1 MRAPHEH
8 GRSSGLACLVVA
20 CLGLAACASAP
31 ARGHCVEAIDPG
43 DLVISEVFAKPSATG
58 AEWFEIYNASGR
70 PLSLEGLTLV
80 NSRADGSNPKAHVM
94 TPVIIAPEQYFSLG
108 NVSELPGYLQYGYGG
123 DLGSLYDTG
132 TGKLALK
139 CADDEIDSALYDS
152 VKAGHSRELSDAQP
166 PDSSFNDDA
175 ANWCEESE
183 TEFSAGD
190 YGTPGGEND
199 CTPPVLGQCSDGGG
213 AMREIVQPA
222 TGDLVITEVMPSPT
236 RVPDLV
242 GEWFEVVAKKD
253 VDLNGLGLDR
263 ANDTQPAD
271 VIASD
276 TCLRLN
282 AGSFAVFARSSDMS
296 QNGGL
301 PAGSVLGSFTFS
313 LVANGGDVQLVNGA
327 NVVDSVRWASA
338 TNGKA
343 LQLDPDLEDA
353 VANDMPS
360 NFCDAQHSY
369 GLGDLGTPA
378 AQNDQCA
385 TLPGAGM
392 CDDGGTQRAIVPPPA
407 GALVITEVMPHPTA
421 NNSGPAEWFE
431 ITNTGTAAFDLNGLG
446 LDRAGDSRA
455 PDVVSGA
462 KCISVEP
469 GAFAVFARGADPAT
483 NGGIDNV
490 AATFGLSMVDTAGNV
505 QVVDPA
511 TCGATTPYACSTIY
525 DAVSW
530 SSSTKGA
537 SSQVKPGMYTTAEND
552 SAANFCPG
560 VAPYGNAGNLG
571 TPGADN
577 SCM

>member
-1 MRAPHEH
+1 MRV
-8 GRSSGLACLVVA
+8 LAVVV
-20 CLGLAACASAP
+20 LAGCASAP
-31 ARGHCVEAIDPG
+31 ARGHCTDPIEPG

-70 PLSLEGLTLV
+70 PLSLEGVTLV
-80 NSRADGSNPKAHVM
+80 NSRADGSSAKAHIMSAVE
-94 TPVIIAPEQYFSLG
+94 IAPEQYFSLG
-108 NVSELPGYLQYGYGG
+108 NVTELPGYLQYAYGS
-123 DLGSLYDTG
+123 DLGSLFDTG
-132 TGKLALK
+132 TGKLAVK
-139 CADDEIDSALYDS
+139 CGDDEIDSALYDS
-152 VKAGHSRELSDAQP
+152 VKAGHSRELSDSQP
-166 PDSSFNDDA
+166 PDGTFNDDA

-199 CTPPVLGQCSDGGG
+199 CTPPVTGQCSDG
-213 AMREIVQPA
+213 ATMREIVQPA
-222 TGDLVITEVMPSPT
+222 AGDLVITEVMPSPT
-236 RVPDLV
+236 RVPDTV

-263 ANDTQPAD
+263 ANDTQSPD
-271 VIASD
+271 VISSPD
-276 TCLRLN
+276 CLRLT
-282 AGSFAVFARSSDMS
+282 AGSFAVFARSSDMAT
-296 QNGGL
+296 NGGL
-301 PAGSVLGSFTFS
+301 PAGSVLGTFTFS
-313 LVANGGDVQLVNGA
+313 LVASGGDVQLVNGA
-327 NVVDSVRWASA
+327 NVVDSVRWASS

-369 GLGDLGTPA
+369 GLGDFGTPA

-385 TLPGAGM
+385 TLPGPGM
-392 CDDGGTQRAIVPPPA
+392 CDDAGTPRAVVPPA
-407 GALVITEVMPHPTA
+407 MGSLVITEVMPRPNT

-431 ITNTGTAAFDLNGLG
+431 VTNTGTTPFDLNGLG

-462 KCISVEP
+462 ACVSLAP

-483 NGGIDNV
+483 NGGITSV

-511 TCGATTPYACSTIY
+511 SCAATTPYACSTIY

-530 SSSTKGA
+530 SSSAKGA
-537 SSQVKPGMYTTAEND
+537 SSQVKPGMYTTSAND
-552 SAANFCPG
+552 TAASYCPG
-560 VAPYGNAGNLG
+560 VATYGNAGNLG

>member
-1 MRAPHEH
+1 MRV
-8 GRSSGLACLVVA
+8 LAVVV
-20 CLGLAACASAP
+20 LAGCASAP
-31 ARGHCVEAIDPG
+31 ARGHCTDAIDPG
-43 DLVISEVFAKPSATG
+43 DLVITEVFAKPSATG

-70 PLSLEGLTLV
+70 PLSLEGVTLV
-80 NSRADGSNPKAHVM
+80 NSRADGSSAKAHIMSAVE
-94 TPVIIAPEQYFSLG
+94 IAPEQYFALG
-108 NVSELPGYLQYGYGG
+108 NVTELPGYLQYAYGA
-123 DLGSLYDTG
+123 DLGSLFDTG
-132 TGKLALK
+132 TGKLAVK
-139 CADDEIDSALYDS
+139 CGDDEIDSALYDS

-166 PDSSFNDDA
+166 PDGSFNDDA
-175 ANWCEESE
+175 ANWCSEDE

-199 CTPPVLGQCSDGGG
+199 CTPPVTGQCGDGGS
-213 AMREIVQPA
+213 MREIVQPA
-222 TGDLVITEVMPSPT
+222 AGDLVITEVMPSPT

-263 ANDTQPAD
+263 ANDTQPPD
-271 VIASD
+271 VISSPD
-276 TCLRLN
+276 CLRLT
-282 AGSFAVFARSSDMS
+282 AGSFAVFARSSDMAT
-296 QNGGL
+296 NGGL
-301 PAGSVLGSFTFS
+301 PGGSVLGTFTFS
-313 LVANGGDVQLVNGA
+313 LVAAGGDVQLVNGA
-327 NVVDSVRWASA
+327 NVVDSVRWPSS

-360 NFCDAQHSY
+360 NFCDAQHAY
-369 GLGDLGTPA
+369 GLGDFGTPA

-385 TLPGAGM
+385 LLPGPGM
-392 CDDGGTQRAIVPPPA
+392 CDDAGTPRAVVPPA
-407 GALVITEVMPHPTA
+407 MGSLVITEVMPRPVA

-431 ITNTGTAAFDLNGLG
+431 VTNTGTTAFDLNGLG

-462 KCISVEP
+462 ACVSLAP

-483 NGGIDNV
+483 NGGLPAV

-511 TCGATTPYACSTIY
+511 SCGATTPYACTTIY

-537 SSQVKPGMYTTAEND
+537 SSQVKPGMYTEAAND
-552 SAANFCPG
+552 SAASYCPG
-560 VAPYGNAGNLG
+560 VTAYGNAGNLG

>member
-1 MRAPHEH
+1 MRAVAVPFAL
-8 GRSSGLACLVVA
+8 GATIVVA
-20 CLGLAACASAP
+20 VAGCASAP
-31 ARGHCVEAIDPG
+31 ARGHCVEAIEPG

-80 NSRADGSNPKAHVM
+80 NSRADGSSAKAHVM
-94 TPVIIAPEQYFSLG
+94 SPVVIAPEQYFSLG
-108 NVSELPGYLQYGYGG
+108 NVSELPGYLQYGYGN
-123 DLGSLYDTG
+123 DLGSLFDTG
-132 TGKLALK
+132 TGKLVLK

-166 PDSSFNDDA
+166 PDATSNDDA
-175 ANWCEESE
+175 ANWCQENE

-199 CTPPVLGQCSDGGG
+199 CAPPVLGQCTDAGGG
-213 AMREIVQPA
+213 TREIVQPA

-263 ANDTQPAD
+263 ANDTQSPD
-271 VIASD
+271 VITSD
-276 TCLRLN
+276 TCLPLS
-282 AGSFAVFARSSDMS
+282 AGSFAVFARSSDMA

-301 PAGSVLGSFTFS
+301 PAGSVLGTFTFS
-313 LVANGGDVQLVNGA
+313 LVGSGGDVQIVNGA
-327 NVVDSVRWASA
+327 NVVDSVRWPAS
-338 TNGKA
+338 TDGKA

-360 NFCDAQHSY
+360 NFCDAQRSY

-378 AQNDQCA
+378 ADNDQCA
-385 TLPGAGM
+385 MLPAPGM
-392 CDDGGTQRAIVPPPA
+392 CDDGGTPRATVPPA
-407 GALVITEVMPHPTA
+407 MGALVITEIMPRPLA
-421 NNSGPAEWFE
+421 NNNGPAEWFE
-431 ITNTGTAAFDLNGLG
+431 VTNTGTTAFDLNGLG

-455 PDVVSGA
+455 PDIVSGA
-462 KCISVEP
+462 TCISLAP

-483 NGGIDNV
+483 NGGLDMV

-505 QVVDPA
+505 EVVDPA
-511 TCGATTPYACSTIY
+511 SCGATAPYTCSSVY

-530 SSSTKGA
+530 STSTKGA
-537 SSQVKPGMYTTAEND
+537 SSQVKPGMYTTVAND
-552 SAANFCPG
+552 TSPGANFCPG
-560 VAPYGNAGNLG
+560 VSAYGNAGNLG

>member
-1 MRAPHEH
+1 MRA
-8 GRSSGLACLVVA
+8 AALVV
-20 CLGLAACASAP
+20 LAGCASAP
-31 ARGHCVEAIDPG
+31 ARGHCVEALEPG
-43 DLVISEVFAKPSATG
+43 DLVISEVFAKPAATG

-80 NSRADGSNPKAHVM
+80 NSRGDGSSAKAHVM
-94 TPVIIAPEQYFSLG
+94 SAVIIAPEQYFALG
-108 NVSELPGYLQYGYGG
+108 NVSELPGYLQYAYGS
-123 DLGSLYDTG
+123 DLGSLFDTG

-139 CADDEIDSALYDS
+139 CGDNEIDSALYDS

-166 PDSSFNDDA
+166 PDASFNDDA
-175 ANWCEESE
+175 ANWCEESD
-183 TEFSAGD
+183 TEFAAGD

-199 CTPPVLGQCSDGGG
+199 CTPPVLGACSDG
-213 AMREIVQPA
+213 ATMREIVQPA
-222 TGDLVITEVMPSPT
+222 PGDLVITEVMPSPT
-236 RVPDLV
+236 RVPDIV

-263 ANDTQPAD
+263 ANDTLPAD
-271 VIASD
+271 VITSS
-276 TCLRLN
+276 TCLRLS
-282 AGSFAVFARSSDMS
+282 AGSFAVFARSSDMT

-301 PAGSVLGSFTFS
+301 PAGSVLGTFTFS
-313 LVANGGDVQLVNGA
+313 LVASAGDVQLVNGA
-327 NVVDSVRWASA
+327 NVVDSVRWTSS

-343 LQLDPDLEDA
+343 IQLDPDLEDA
-353 VANDMPS
+353 VANDMQS

-385 TLPGAGM
+385 LLPQPGM
-392 CDDGGTQRAIVPPPA
+392 CDDGGTPRAIVPPA
-407 GALVITEVMPHPTA
+407 MGSLVITEVMPHPNA

-431 ITNTGTAAFDLNGLG
+431 VTNTGSAAFDLNGLG

-462 KCISVEP
+462 KCLSLAP
-469 GAFAVFARGADPAT
+469 GAFAVFARGADPTT
-483 NGGIDNV
+483 NGGIATV

-511 TCGATTPYACSTIY
+511 SCGTASPYTCTSIY

-537 SSQVKPGMYTTAEND
+537 SSQVKPGMYTTTAND
-552 SAANFCPG
+552 SAGNFCPG
-560 VAPYGNAGNLG
+560 VATYGNAGNLG